1 LDGEV
6 DFDSEGAEP
15 LVAGVP
21 GPSGVVRVHVWPAL
35 DSDRDDDADD
45 VRGRLGLRRARR
57 RRGESGSPVL
67 LAFHGWTDG
76 GGVFGPL
83 AEALGRRW
91 TVVAPDAPA
100 HGTAWRASSAY
111 RLDDQIDAGVAVLD
125 ALPRLR
131 DRHSPVVTL
140 GHGMGAIPAAG
151 VAAARPRAVRHVV
164 LEDPVRATTA
174 RPARWQT
181 GRRRGLQSL
190 QTLDLDE
197 RSAVVRAEHPD
208 WPSDELGPWAR
219 TKDEIDIAH
228 LRVPADWGEPL
239 AARLADV
246 RCPVTLIR
254 GAPARGGLV
263 SAASAR
269 RVAAVCRAGCEIV
282 ALDAGHDVRRE
293 ARTPFV
299 ATLAAVL
306 GRYEP
311 SSR

>member
-1 LDGEV
+1 LDGTVEL
-6 DFDSEGAEP
+6 DSEGDEP
-15 LVAGVP
+15 LVAAVP
-21 GPSGVVRVHVWPAL
+21 GPSGNVRVQVWPAL
-35 DSDRDDDADD
+35 DTDGEDADD
-45 VRGRLGLRRARR
+45 VGRRVRRVRR
-57 RRGESGSPVL
+57 RRGESGRPVL

-100 HGTAWRASSAY
+100 HGGTAWRPSAMSSPAY
-111 RLDDQIDAGVAVLD
+111 RLDDQIDVGVAVLD
-125 ALPRLR
+125 ALPAVRGSR
-131 DRHSPVVTL
+131 SPVVTL
-140 GHGMGAIPAAG
+140 GHCLGAIPAAG

-164 LEDPVRATTA
+164 LEDPVGTTLRAG
-174 RPARWQT
+174 RGQT
-181 GRRRGLQSL
+181 GRRRLLQAL
-190 QTLDLDE
+190 QALDLDE
-197 RSAVVRAEHPD
+197 RIALGRAEHPD
-208 WPSDELGPWAR
+208 WPDDELGPWAW
-219 TKDEIDIAH
+219 TKDEVDVEH
-228 LRVPADWGEPL
+228 LRVPADRGEPL

-246 RCPVTLIR
+246 RCPVTLVR

-269 RVAAVCRAGCEIV
+269 SVAAVCRARCEIV

-293 ARTPFV
+293 ARTGFV

-311 SSR
+311 